1 MFALQSILLAALIR
15 GPVPYR
21 VLDAG
26 HHALL
31 PPFLDNLQF
40 VDQETQVVV
49 RVLMFPQFLGL
60 GQISLKQVVICGQKM
75 MRRLKKILHV
85 LFFS

>member
-1 MFALQSILLAALIR
+1 MTIIR

-31 PPFLDNLQF
+31 PPFLDDLEF

-49 RVLMFPQFLGL
+49 RV
-60 GQISLKQVVICGQKM
+60 VIKE
-75 MRRLKKILHV
+75 RIYEKRV
-85 LFFS
+85 